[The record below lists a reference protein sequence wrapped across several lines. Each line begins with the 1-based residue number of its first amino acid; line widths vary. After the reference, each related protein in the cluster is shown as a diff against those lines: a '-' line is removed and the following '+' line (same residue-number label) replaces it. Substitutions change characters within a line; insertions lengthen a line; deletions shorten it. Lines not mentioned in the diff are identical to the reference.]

1 MPVILL
7 SQTARMIDAFTSC
20 RCLRAAWQLLLS
32 PGSLTCTSPFHL
44 PQLDARHPECAA
56 GSAAISAAHFVR
68 MSVPQMSNLVL
79 LHGTLWCMN
88 FRSRRSGERA
98 ARQEEAF
105 LAVLI
110 ALAVTNLIYSIAPG
124 NASDYI
130 YAVFFLICCASYL
143 KIRWWVGMAALAFPT
158 TAALVRPHPHP
169 SFRRRAHKAHP
180 SQAFS

>member
-1 MPVILL
+1 
-7 SQTARMIDAFTSC
+7 
-20 RCLRAAWQLLLS
+20 
-32 PGSLTCTSPFHL
+32 
-44 PQLDARHPECAA
+44 
-56 GSAAISAAHFVR
+56 
-68 MSVPQMSNLVL
+68 MSVPQISNLVL

-110 ALAVTNLIYSIAPG
+110 ALAVTNLVYSLGPT

-158 TAALVRPHPHP
+158 CASLVRPVSSPSPRPLHP
-169 SFRRRAHKAHP
+169 SDLNP
-180 SQAFS
+180 SRS